1 MKFITKQ
8 FVFLLFLLTSPNFIW
23 SQQGYFSSTVQDT
36 IPINFDNKY
45 FISKVNIIPET
56 EKIILR
62 GKILSPQDYTFLYSK
77 GNFHLSDSLPY
88 SIFDTLFVSY
98 QTIKLSLQKEYK
110 RRSLI
115 LKVDTV
121 TGDSLLISKSDAG
134 IFSSESIFG
143 SSMEKSGTIVR
154 GFSVGTT
161 KDFTLNSGLRLQL
174 AGRLS
179 DDIEIVAALTDENT
193 PIQPEGNTERL
204 EELDKVF
211 IQIKHKN
218 AIGTFGDYEL
228 NKRFGEFGVINRK
241 LQGLMGE
248 FFYEG
253 QKGYLGIASSKGKF
267 NSNNL
272 LGIDGVQGPYR
283 LSGINNEPDII
294 IIAGSEQVY
303 LDGIEMVRG
312 EGNDYTIDYSNAS
325 ITFTPIKLI
334 TSASRISIDFEYT
347 DRRYARNVFGAGAE
361 GLLFEE
367 KMSVK
372 FQYLREG
379 DDQDAPIDII
389 LSDSDKENLKNAGDD
404 RNKAVKSGVSLAAL
418 DSLGNMH
425 GTYLRIDTLIS
436 NQNFSYYVYLPGDSA
451 AVYNVSFS
459 FVGEGK
465 GDYIRETL
473 GNYRFVGI
481 AEGTYLPISFL
492 PLPELK
498 QIANLVFDITP
509 WKDVSLSLEYAGS
522 LWDKN
527 RFSDLDKGDD
537 YGYARNIFLK
547 VNPQEINIG
556 SFSLGKAGVTY
567 KDRFVLSRFT
577 SPDRFNEVEFNRNY
591 NLSSLSEPQNESLR
605 ELSLQLIPVEKLFI
619 NTSIGFL
626 KQGDAFSSDRYN
638 NLLRFT
644 DNTSYNIDYN
654 FDYVKSRSE
663 MLTSSWLRQKG
674 NAYYTLWKIKPGVE
688 FLSENKKDNFISND
702 SLSSSSLKFY
712 ELNPYLQLIEYEGL
726 KLSTKYSL
734 RQDYFPSD
742 GKLVRESDSRAQF
755 YEMSYNGIREVN
767 SLFSFTYRK
776 KQYSDEFKL
785 KGLLDNET
793 ILIRTQNKFIPLEKI
808 LNGDLFY
815 EVSTQK
821 SAKIERV
828 FVRVEK
834 GTGTYRYLG
843 DLNDNGIA
851 DENEFEP
858 TLYDGEYIL
867 VNIPTDELFPVINLK
882 TSTRWKLNFADMF
895 NDQSL
900 VGKLFSPLSSESYWR
915 VEENTTEE
923 DYKKIYLLNFSAF
936 QNDAKTITGS
946 NLVQQDIFLFEN
958 KQDFSLRFRYAEK
971 NTLNKFSGGVERAYN
986 RERSLRITFKMIE
999 EISNQTEIST
1009 INDNVRAPESSNRK
1023 RFVTNNSVS
1032 SDFSYRPESNI
1043 EIGFKLKIGRSE
1055 DDLPLSPTI
1064 IDLNSQLIRL
1074 NISFAGLGRLRV
1086 EIQRDELNAN
1096 SSENFIPFEL
1106 TGGNAI
1112 GKNYFWRLNFD
1123 YRISTYLQ
1131 STLSYDGRV
1140 QGGGKVVH
1148 SARAEVRAY
1157 F

>member
-1 MKFITKQ
+1 MAASNS
-8 FVFLLFLLTSPNFIW
+8 VW
-23 SQQGYFSSTVQDT
+23 SQQKYFSSFVQDT

-45 FISKVNIIPET
+45 FISQVNIIPQT

-62 GKILSPQDYTFLYSK
+62 GNILSNQDYSFQYSK
-77 GNFHLSDSLPY
+77 GFFQLSDSLPY
-88 SIFDTLFVSY
+88 SIFDTLIVSY
-98 QTIKLSLQKEYK
+98 QTIKISLQKEYK

-115 LKVDTV
+115 LRVDTE
-121 TGDSLLISKSDAG
+121 TGDSLLISKLDSG
-134 IFSSESIFG
+134 IFSTESIFG

-154 GFSVGTT
+154 GFTVGTT

-174 AGRLS
+174 AGKLS

-228 NKRFGEFGVINRK
+228 NKKFGEFGVINRK
-241 LQGLMGE
+241 LQGLIGE

-283 LSGINNEPDII
+283 LSGINSEPDII
-294 IIAGSEQVY
+294 IIAGSERVY
-303 LDGIEMVRG
+303 LDGIELVRG

-325 ITFTPIKLI
+325 VTFTPKKLI
-334 TSASRISIDFEYT
+334 TSASRINIDFEYT

-361 GLLFEE
+361 GLLFED

-404 RNKAVKSGVSLAAL
+404 RNKAVKSGVSLAAP
-418 DSLGNMH
+418 DSLGNIH
-425 GTYLRIDTLIS
+425 GTYFKVDTLIS
-436 NQNFSYYVYLPGDSA
+436 NQQFSYYVYLPGDSA
-451 AVYNVSFS
+451 SVYNVSFS

-481 AEGTYLPISFL
+481 GMGTYLPISFL

-527 RFSDLDKGDD
+527 RLSDLDKGDD

-547 VNPQEINIG
+547 INPQEINLG
-556 SFSLGKAGVTY
+556 SISLGKAGVSY

-605 ELSLQLIPVEKLFI
+605 ELSLQLIPTEQLFI
-619 NTSIGFL
+619 NTSIGIL
-626 KQGDAFSSDRYN
+626 KQGDVFSSDRYN
-638 NLLRFT
+638 NILKFT

-654 FDYVKSRSE
+654 FDYVKSVSKL
-663 MLTSSWLRQKG
+663 LTSKWLRQKG
-674 NAYYTLWKIKPGVE
+674 DAYYTFWQLKPGVE
-688 FLSENKKDNFISND
+688 FLSENKNDKFISND
-702 SLSSSSLKFY
+702 SLSSSSLKYY
-712 ELNPYLQLIEYEGL
+712 EVNPYLQLIEYEGL
-726 KLSTKYSL
+726 KLSVKYSL
-734 RQDYFPSD
+734 RQDYFPIN

-755 YEMSYNGIREVN
+755 YEMSYSGIREVN

-793 ILIRTQNKFIPLEKI
+793 ILIRTQNKFIPIEKI

-821 SAKIERV
+821 SAKIERI

-834 GTGTYRYLG
+834 GTGSYRYLG
-843 DLNDNGIA
+843 DINNNGIA

-858 TLYDGEYIL
+858 TLFDGEYIL

-895 NDQSL
+895 NDKSIA
-900 VGKLFSPLSSESYWR
+900 GKLFSPLSTESYWR

-936 QNDAKTITGS
+936 QNEEKTITGS
-946 NLVQQDIFLFEN
+946 NLFQQDIFLFEN
-958 KQDFSLRFRYAEK
+958 KQDFSLRFRYSEK
-971 NTLNKFSGGVERAYN
+971 NTLNQFSGGVERAYN

-999 EISNQTEIST
+999 EVSNQTEIST

-1023 RFVTNNSVS
+1023 RLVTNNSVS
-1032 SDFSYRPESNI
+1032 TDFSYRPERNI

-1055 DDLPLSPTI
+1055 DDLPENPTI

-1074 NISFAGLGRLRV
+1074 NISFSGLGRLRV

-1106 TGGNAI
+1106 TGGNAL

-1148 SARAEVRAY
+1148 TARAEVRAY